1 MTKEMN
7 PIADQLIEAERAEG
21 RTNGSAMDPEF
32 ALLLQTEKAFEER
45 VTRIAKIT
53 WAVSFVCLVCFAVLF
68 GAITNGAGSI
78 VELARVAVIV
88 VIFTGAVS
96 FLAAV
101 LTSISW
107 LFRSR
112 TPTLRAIERR
122 LAALEKLLMNR
133 Q

>member
-1 MTKEMN
+1 MTQENTPM
-7 PIADQLIEAERAEG
+7 ADQLIAADQLEAG
-21 RTNGSAMDPEF
+21 PNGTAMDPEF
-32 ALLLQTEKAFEER
+32 ALLLETEKAFEER
-45 VTRIAKIT
+45 VARIAKVT
-53 WAVSFVCLVCFAVLF
+53 WAVAFVCLVCFAVLF
-68 GAITNGAGSI
+68 GIITDGAGSV
-78 VELARVAVIV
+78 VEIARVLVIV

-96 FLAAV
+96 FLAAT

-133 Q
+133 